1 MKHLLT
7 QQKILKSINDQLS
20 SINGLPGKSFSKSQ
34 SRVIMDTDSVDSL
47 IVNDPFLIQNSEMWP
62 APCNRLHLDQK
73 VFYKKGALKNF
84 AKFTGKR
91 LCQSLFFDKVA
102 GLGEIP
108 LAASV

>member
-1 MKHLLT
+1 
-7 QQKILKSINDQLS
+7 
-20 SINGLPGKSFSKSQ
+20 
-34 SRVIMDTDSVDSL
+34 MDTDSVDSL

-73 VFYKKGALKNF
+73 LSSEVMQKQPSEVFYKKGALKNF

-108 LAASV
+108 LATSV